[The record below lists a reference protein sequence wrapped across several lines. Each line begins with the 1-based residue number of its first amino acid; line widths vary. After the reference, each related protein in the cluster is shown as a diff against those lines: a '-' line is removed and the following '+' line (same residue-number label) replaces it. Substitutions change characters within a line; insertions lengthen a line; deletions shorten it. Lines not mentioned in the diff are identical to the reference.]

1 METRLLKKKLT
12 AANQY
17 SFVRLTLNYSIY
29 YDRLFEQA
37 GAEDKLMSY
46 VQCYNRLL
54 THFFDNEDIEKELCE
69 LRKKVTR
76 EVEILTAYT
85 DCFQIYEYVLN
96 RLERKFKTMRTLG
109 QEDKRFAD
117 RLVKFITETKEAAA
131 MNSRI
136 KAIIGE
142 LPVRLTKQKFY
153 SLVMEGLSVYIG
165 SPVESLKD
173 MMYIL
178 ETESMTRLPEGM
190 EEYKE
195 LYELL
200 KQLERWNYRNMTE
213 DGYEEALSKLDIAT
227 EELLKESSFYM
238 DLQEMINDLYVLII
252 TDSHVMVN
260 ISEEELCK
268 SLILEILHKYEK
280 MEEPVSE
287 EYYDRFIQLEG
298 RQESYYERYLRCD
311 LPPEDALLNED
322 PDYKKAVNVD
332 LLLSGSA
339 FVELKKEGTAGASE
353 PEKTAVVDRAFL
365 EQTAGEYF
373 KRLDQV
379 FSNTSKPVA
388 RAVMAKTLSSLP
400 VYFNSVD
407 EIQAYI
413 RGSLESCLDDAEK
426 ETCKELLE
434 ELMSDEND
442 LV

>member
-12 AANQY
+12 AAYQY

-29 YDRLFEQA
+29 YDRLFEEA
-37 GAEDKLMSY
+37 GETDKLRSY
-46 VQCYNRLL
+46 IQCYNKLL
-54 THFFDNEDIEKELCE
+54 TRFFEEEDIEKELLE
-69 LRKKVTR
+69 LRKNVTR
-76 EVEILTAYT
+76 QVEILTAYT

-96 RLERKFKTMRTLG
+96 RLERKFKTLHTLG
-109 QEDKRFAD
+109 QDDKRFTD
-117 RLVKFITETKEAAA
+117 RLVKFITEAKEKAV

-136 KAIIGE
+136 QDIIGE
-142 LPVRLTKQKFY
+142 LPVRLTKQKFF
-153 SLVMEGLSVYIG
+153 SLILEGLSVYIG
-165 SPVESLKD
+165 SPMENLKS

-213 DGYEEALSKLDIAT
+213 DGYKDAISKLDIACK
-227 EELLKESSFYM
+227 ELLKESSFYM

-252 TDSHVMVN
+252 TNSQAVVSM
-260 ISEEELCK
+260 SEEQLCQ
-268 SLILEILHKYEK
+268 SLILEILDKYEK

-287 EYYDRFIQLEG
+287 EYYERFTDLEG
-298 RQESYYERYLRCD
+298 RQEACYERYLRCE
-311 LPPEDALLNED
+311 LPPEDEISGED
-322 PDYKKAVNVD
+322 PDYIKAVNVE
-332 LLLSGSA
+332 LLLSGSP
-339 FVELKKEGTAGASE
+339 FVELKEEGISSVSDQD
-353 PEKTAVVDRAFL
+353 KMAVVDRACL
-365 EQTAGEYF
+365 EHTAGEYF
-373 KRLDQV
+373 KRLEEV
-379 FSNTSKPVA
+379 FSNTSRPVA
-388 RAVMAKTLSSLP
+388 RAVMAKALSSLP
-400 VYFNSVD
+400 IYFNSVD

-434 ELMSDEND
+434 ELMSYETD